1 MRGIMLNFIKYSVTL
16 FATTTLLASAAVCS
30 FCSCASQASTTKEA
44 IALEIVTNDHEN
56 HRNHFYMPF
65 GFDKEENE
73 NRAYMMNVVVYNS
86 EGKVETV
93 YEPIVKDSG
102 SYCK

>member
-1 MRGIMLNFIKYSVTL
+1 MLNFIKYS
-16 FATTTLLASAAVCS
+16 TTFLAIAILLASTALCS
-30 FCSCASQASTTKEA
+30 FCSCASQANATKEA
-44 IALEIVTNDHEN
+44 AALEIVTNDHDN

-65 GFDKEENE
+65 GFDNEENE
-73 NRAYMMNVVVYNS
+73 SRAYMMNVVVYNS

>member
-1 MRGIMLNFIKYSVTL
+1 
-16 FATTTLLASAAVCS
+16 
-30 FCSCASQASTTKEA
+30 
-44 IALEIVTNDHEN
+44 
-56 HRNHFYMPF
+56 MPF
-65 GFDKEENE
+65 GFDNEENE

>member
-1 MRGIMLNFIKYSVTL
+1 MRGIMLNIIKYSTTFL
-16 FATTTLLASAAVCS
+16 ATATLLASTALCS

>member
-1 MRGIMLNFIKYSVTL
+1 MLNIIKYSITL
-16 FATTTLLASAAVCS
+16 FATTTLLASAALCS
-30 FCSCASQASTTKEA
+30 FCSCASQASTTKESA
-44 IALEIVTNDHEN
+44 AMAAALEIVTNDHDN
-56 HRNHFYMPF
+56 HRDHFYLPF
-65 GFDKEENE
+65 GFDNEENE

-86 EGKVETV
+86 EGKIETV